1 VAAEPQIAS
10 RLGGDERWS
19 AWGNRV
25 ALPSGV
31 LAGVAGA
38 VVLGGAAAASGYAMR
53 VISDTPT
60 YLALIPRLAAHP
72 LDRGSPFLDMPTS
85 GDSHASPYLQ
95 LLALIWR
102 WTGNA
107 LVDPD
112 GLARFLSLVG
122 IVVTLV
128 VLHAV
133 FVFARREAGPT
144 VAWVTVPTLLL
155 LFGPAHVIWAG
166 DLTFHGFL
174 YAGYFPQTLAIALL
188 LATIL
193 ITEFEPSWPRY
204 LVGTACAAA
213 TLLVHPLTGLVLAVL
228 VAVRACWL
236 AYRRDEAWPVGP
248 VCLAAGFM
256 VGLAWPAYS
265 LAGALGAAGVSGPML
280 IGGCA
285 VVPGLIR
292 ILPIDAGSVGA
303 ATRGLLERLDTEAAR
318 MRLALC
324 GAMLVGILGAWESWL
339 FTQPNPDP
347 LIRTNHLSL
356 YWVEERWRWPLMF
369 AVGAVGLAGLARLAL
384 RGRPLPLCWFSG
396 LFALGAAG
404 ALGVPLPI
412 WWRFLLFCQIPLAL
426 GVAVVVAEA
435 DAGRLRRIVMAT
447 FACVAVFK
455 IATLVA
461 VSPRITYFDTPVQPT
476 YELAR
481 MIPDGPGLVA
491 ADPFLS
497 YFVPGATGHRVLVV
511 TKAHVSSQAEL
522 TRSTEGYRLLHE
534 FFMGADWWSAAQTM
548 YRQGVR
554 YVLVDKQTSLR
565 PATLSA
571 FSTGP
576 TPLVRT
582 AADRDLLGT
591 FFYRNNRVGH
601 VLVDSYPYVLYEL
614 DPAELSG

>member
-1 VAAEPQIAS
+1 
-10 RLGGDERWS
+10 
-19 AWGNRV
+19 
-25 ALPSGV
+25 
-31 LAGVAGA
+31 
-38 VVLGGAAAASGYAMR
+38 
-53 VISDTPT
+53 
-60 YLALIPRLAAHP
+60 
-72 LDRGSPFLDMPTS
+72 
-85 GDSHASPYLQ
+85 
-95 LLALIWR
+95 LLWR

-122 IVVTLV
+122 IAVTLV

-133 FVFARREAGPT
+133 FVFARREAGAKA
-144 VAWVTVPTLLL
+144 AWVMLPTLLL

-188 LATIL
+188 LGTL
-193 ITEFEPSWPRY
+193 LVTEYEPSVPRY

-213 TLLVHPLTGLVLAVL
+213 TLLVHPFTGLVLAVL
-228 VAVRACWL
+228 IAVRGAQL
-236 AYRRDEAWPVGP
+236 AYRHDEAWRVGP
-248 VCLAAGFM
+248 VCLVAGFAA
-256 VGLAWPAYS
+256 GLAWPAYS
-265 LAGALGAAGVSGPML
+265 LAGALGEAGVPGPLL
-280 IGGCA
+280 IAACA
-285 VVPGLIR
+285 VVPALVR
-292 ILPIDAGSVGA
+292 VLPIDTGSVGA
-303 ATRGLLERLDTEAAR
+303 ATRRLLEGLDTGAAR
-318 MRLALC
+318 MRLAVG
-324 GAMLVGILGAWESWL
+324 GALLVCVLAAWESRL

-347 LIRTNHLSL
+347 LIHTNHLSL
-356 YWVEERWRWPLMF
+356 YWVEDRWRWPLMF
-369 AVGAVGLAGLARLAL
+369 AAGAVGLAGLARLAL

-396 LFALGAAG
+396 LFVVGVAG
-404 ALGVPLPI
+404 ALGAPLPI

-435 DAGRLRRIVMAT
+435 DRGLLRRLVVAT

-455 IATLVA
+455 LVTLLEL
-461 VSPRITYFDTPVQPT
+461 SPRITYFDTPVQPT

-481 MIPDGPGLVA
+481 MIPEGPGLVA

-511 TKAHVSSQAEL
+511 TKAHVSSRAEL
-522 TRSTEGYRLLHE
+522 ARSTEGYRLLHQ
-534 FFMGADWWSAAQTM
+534 FFMGADWWNAARTM
-548 YRQGVR
+548 YGQGVR

-565 PATLSA
+565 PATLSD

-582 AADRDLLGT
+582 AADRALLGT

-614 DPAELSG
+614 DPWKLGG